1 MILNFKNDGGHI
13 TVVEKISTAGK
24 VEWVGVQTNLKKIVK
39 WIKKLPSGIYT
50 LEVLDYK
57 NSISRDQ
64 QKFYWKVIIP
74 RIMEFFNSYPR
85 KKPMNIAE
93 AHLQFKELAGL
104 YTDVQV
110 YDEKKVLV
118 EKRLYASLSQNDW
131 LTTKDFMEA
140 LERVNY
146 VIMELS
152 GGSYVLPEPDPSLKR
167 KSIK

>member
-1 MILNFKNDGGHI
+1 MNLNFKNDGGHI

-64 QKFYWKVIIP
+64 QKFYWGFIIP

-140 LERVNY
+140 LDRVNY